1 MISKS
6 TAKFIKSLQIKKY
19 RIIEGCFLV
28 EGAKNVQE
36 LIHSD
41 YKVRMVLG
49 TVDYFKNNQVLGLK
63 NQFEKVE
70 VSQKELAGLGTF
82 QANNQALGVAE
93 IPPNQIVPLTN
104 KEFTLV
110 SDRIQD
116 PGNLGTIVRVADWY
130 NIKNLICSS
139 DTADFYNPKVI
150 NATMGSFTRVNHF
163 YTDLKSFLEETSLP
177 KIGTL
182 LQGEDVHNFD
192 FGLGGLIILG
202 NESHGVSKELIPF
215 IDSFIS
221 IPKYGR
227 AESLNVA
234 VASAII
240 CDNMSRLSK

>member
-49 TVDYFKNNQVLGLK
+49 TAVFFNNNQVLGLK
-63 NQFEKVE
+63 SQFEKME
-70 VSQKELAGLGTF
+70 VSQMELVGLGTF

-93 IPPNQIVPLTN
+93 IPPNQNVSLNN

-130 NIKNLICSS
+130 NIKNLICST

-163 YTDLKSFLEETSLP
+163 YTDLKSFLE
-177 KIGTL
+177 
-182 LQGEDVHNFD
+182 
-192 FGLGGLIILG
+192 
-202 NESHGVSKELIPF
+202 
-215 IDSFIS
+215 
-221 IPKYGR
+221 
-227 AESLNVA
+227 
-234 VASAII
+234 
-240 CDNMSRLSK
+240 